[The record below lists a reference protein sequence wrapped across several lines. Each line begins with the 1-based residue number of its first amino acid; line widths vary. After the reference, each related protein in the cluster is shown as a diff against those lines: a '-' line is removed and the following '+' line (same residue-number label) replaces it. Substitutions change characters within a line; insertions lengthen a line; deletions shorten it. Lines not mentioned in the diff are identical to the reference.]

1 MPIFLYISLH
11 KLYNRLRVTQL
22 HNTIWRCTI
31 LRKVLAILS
40 LIAVVLAAGAA
51 FAAEPIKIGYL
62 AALTGD
68 FAQYGITEVN
78 MAKLVV
84 DDVNAQGGVLGRPIE
99 LIPYDTKTRNEDAVN
114 AVRRMIESDGVCAIV
129 GANSSG
135 INIATAPI
143 VAKGQVPQISTVGT
157 NPYVTV
163 DNKGNVRPYSFRICF
178 TDPYQGALAA
188 ELAYNDLHKT
198 KAAIL
203 YNVGSDYAQGF
214 REFFVDSYEKLG
226 GKIVA
231 DEGFRET
238 DVDFRAQLTKI
249 KNSGAD
255 MMLLPGMGKD
265 MALAIKQAQEL
276 GLDVTIIGGDG
287 YAEFMNEIAGPA
299 MIGTY
304 WVNHTYLDDPEMA
317 PIFARYKEVYKD
329 DCKEFVNGTMAYDGM
344 YWLID
349 AIKRAGKA
357 EGPAIAKALEETK
370 GLKLHH
376 ATLTIDPATHN
387 PIGKAGIILKVG
399 DDLKTDFY
407 KKVEPK

>member
-1 MPIFLYISLH
+1 M
-11 KLYNRLRVTQL
+11 K
-22 HNTIWRCTI
+22 
-31 LRKVLAILS
+31 KVLALLALVI
-40 LIAVVLAAGAA
+40 VVFAAGAA

-68 FAQYGITEVN
+68 YAQYGITEVN

-84 DDVNAQGGVLGRPIE
+84 GDINAKGGILGRQIE

-114 AVRRMIESDGVCAIV
+114 AVRRMIESDKVCAIV

-143 VAKGQVPQISTVGT
+143 VAKGKTPQISTVGT
-157 NPYVTV
+157 NPLVTV
-163 DNKGNVRPYSFRICF
+163 DNKGKVRPYSFRICF
-178 TDPYQGALAA
+178 TDPYQGTLAA
-188 ELAYNDLHKT
+188 DLAFKDLGLK

-203 YNVGSDYAQGF
+203 YNVGSDYAQGL
-214 REFFVDSYEKLG
+214 REFFVKSYEKLG

-255 MMLLPGMGKD
+255 LLFLPGMGKD

-276 GLDVTIIGGDG
+276 GLKTTVIGGDG

-299 MIGTY
+299 MKGTY
-304 WVNHTYLDDPEMA
+304 WVNHTYLEDPGMA
-317 PIFARYKEVYKD
+317 PIFKRYKDVYKD
-329 DCKEFVNGTMAYDGM
+329 DCKEFVNGTMAYDAM

-370 GLKLHH
+370 GLKLNH
-376 ATLTIDPATHN
+376 ATLTVDPKTHN
-387 PIGKAGIILKVG
+387 PLNKPGIILKVG
-399 DDLKTDFY
+399 DDLKTRFY

>member
-1 MPIFLYISLH
+1 M
-11 KLYNRLRVTQL
+11 
-22 HNTIWRCTI
+22 
-31 LRKVLAILS
+31 RKVLALLA
-40 LIAVVLAAGAA
+40 LIIIVFAAGTAM
-51 FAAEPIKIGYL
+51 AAEPIKIGYL

-68 FAQYGITEVN
+68 YAQYGITEVN

-84 DDVNAQGGVLGRPIE
+84 GDINAKGGILGRKIE

-114 AVRRMIESDGVCAIV
+114 AVRRMIESDKVCAIV

-143 VAKGQVPQISTVGT
+143 VAKGKTPQISTVGT
-157 NPYVTV
+157 NPFVTV
-163 DNKGNVRPYSFRICF
+163 DNKGKVRPYSFRICF

-188 ELAYNDLHKT
+188 DLAYNDLKKT

-203 YNVGSDYAQGF
+203 YNVGSDYAQGL
-214 REFFVDSYEKLG
+214 REFFVKDYEKLG

-238 DVDFRAQLTKI
+238 DVDFRAQLTTI

-255 MMLLPGMGKD
+255 LLFLPGMGKD

-276 GLDVTIIGGDG
+276 RLKVTVIGGDG

-299 MIGTY
+299 MKGTF

-329 DCKEFVNGTMAYDGM
+329 DCKEFVNGTMAYDAM

-349 AIKRAGKA
+349 AINRAGKA
-357 EGPAIAKALEETK
+357 DGQAIAKALEETK

-387 PIGKAGIILKVG
+387 PINKAGIILKVG
-399 DDLKTDFY
+399 DDLKTKFY

>member
-1 MPIFLYISLH
+1 MKKGITL
-11 KLYNRLRVTQL
+11 
-22 HNTIWRCTI
+22 
-31 LRKVLAILS
+31 LAAMALC
-40 LIAVVLAAGAA
+40 AVLAAPAQ
-51 FAAEPIKIGYL
+51 AEDTIKIGVAGAHSGDL
-62 AALTGD
+62 AS
-68 FAQYGITEVN
+68 YGVPSLN
-78 MAKLVV
+78 AAKVV
-84 DDVNAQGGVLGRPIE
+84 IADVNAKGGILGRQIE

-114 AVRRMIESDGVCAIV
+114 AVRRMIESDKVCAIV

-143 VAKGQVPQISTVGT
+143 VAKGKTPQISTVGT
-157 NPYVTV
+157 NPLVTV
-163 DNKGNVRPYSFRICF
+163 DNKGKVRPYSFRICF
-178 TDPYQGALAA
+178 TDPYQGTLAA
-188 ELAYNDLHKT
+188 DLAFKDLGLK

-203 YNVGSDYAQGF
+203 YNVGSDYAQGL
-214 REFFVDSYEKLG
+214 REFFVKSYEKLG

-255 MMLLPGMGKD
+255 LLFLPGMGKD

-276 GLDVTIIGGDG
+276 GLKTTVIGGDG

-299 MIGTY
+299 MKGTY
-304 WVNHTYLDDPEMA
+304 WVNHTYLEDPGMA
-317 PIFARYKEVYKD
+317 PIFKRYKDVYKD
-329 DCKEFVNGTMAYDGM
+329 DCKEFVNGTMAYDAM

-370 GLKLHH
+370 GLKLNH
-376 ATLTIDPATHN
+376 ATLTVDPKTHN
-387 PIGKAGIILKVG
+387 PLNKPGIILKVG
-399 DDLKTDFY
+399 DDLKTRFY

>member
-1 MPIFLYISLH
+1 M
-11 KLYNRLRVTQL
+11 K
-22 HNTIWRCTI
+22 
-31 LRKVLAILS
+31 KVLALLALVI
-40 LIAVVLAAGAA
+40 VVFAAGAA

-68 FAQYGITEVN
+68 YAQYGITEVN

-84 DDVNAQGGVLGRPIE
+84 GDINAKGGILGRQIE

-114 AVRRMIESDGVCAIV
+114 AVRRMIESDKVCAIV

-143 VAKGQVPQISTVGT
+143 VAKGKTPQISTVGT
-157 NPYVTV
+157 NPLVTV
-163 DNKGNVRPYSFRICF
+163 DNKGKVRPYSFRICF
-178 TDPYQGALAA
+178 TDPYQGTLAA
-188 ELAYNDLHKT
+188 DLAFKDLGLK

-203 YNVGSDYAQGF
+203 YNVGSDYAQGL
-214 REFFVDSYEKLG
+214 REFFVKSYEKLG

-255 MMLLPGMGKD
+255 LLFLPGMGKD
-265 MALAIKQAQEL
+265 MALAIKQAQ
-276 GLDVTIIGGDG
+276 GLKATVIGGDG

-299 MIGTY
+299 MKGTY
-304 WVNHTYLDDPEMA
+304 WVNHTYLEDPGMA
-317 PIFARYKEVYKD
+317 PIFKRYKDVYKD
-329 DCKEFVNGTMAYDGM
+329 DCKEFVNGTMAYDAM

-370 GLKLHH
+370 GLKLNH
-376 ATLTIDPATHN
+376 ATLTVDPKTHN
-387 PIGKAGIILKVG
+387 PLNKPGIILKVG
-399 DDLKTDFY
+399 DDLKTRFY

>member
-1 MPIFLYISLH
+1 M
-11 KLYNRLRVTQL
+11 R
-22 HNTIWRCTI
+22 
-31 LRKVLAILS
+31 
-40 LIAVVLAAGAA
+40 
-51 FAAEPIKIGYL
+51 
-62 AALTGD
+62 
-68 FAQYGITEVN
+68 
-78 MAKLVV
+78 
-84 DDVNAQGGVLGRPIE
+84 
-99 LIPYDTKTRNEDAVN
+99 
-114 AVRRMIESDGVCAIV
+114 
-129 GANSSG
+129 SS
-135 INIATAPI
+135 
-143 VAKGQVPQISTVGT
+143 
-157 NPYVTV
+157 
-163 DNKGNVRPYSFRICF
+163 
-178 TDPYQGALAA
+178 
-188 ELAYNDLHKT
+188 
-198 KAAIL
+198 
-203 YNVGSDYAQGF
+203 
-214 REFFVDSYEKLG
+214 
-226 GKIVA
+226 

-255 MMLLPGMGKD
+255 VMLLPGMGKD

-387 PIGKAGIILKVG
+387 PVNKAGIILKVG

>member
-1 MPIFLYISLH
+1 M
-11 KLYNRLRVTQL
+11 K
-22 HNTIWRCTI
+22 
-31 LRKVLAILS
+31 KVLALLALVI
-40 LIAVVLAAGAA
+40 VVFAAGAA

-68 FAQYGITEVN
+68 YAQYGITEVN

-84 DDVNAQGGVLGRPIE
+84 GDINAKGGILGRQIE

-114 AVRRMIESDGVCAIV
+114 AVRRMIESDKVCAIV

-143 VAKGQVPQISTVGT
+143 VAKGKTPQISTVGT
-157 NPYVTV
+157 NPLVTV
-163 DNKGNVRPYSFRICF
+163 DNKGKVRPYSFRICF
-178 TDPYQGALAA
+178 TDPYQGTLAA
-188 ELAYNDLHKT
+188 DLAFKDLGLK

-203 YNVGSDYAQGF
+203 YNVGSDYAQGL
-214 REFFVDSYEKLG
+214 REFFVKSYEKLG

-238 DVDFRAQLTKI
+238 DVDYRAQLTKI

-255 MMLLPGMGKD
+255 LLFLQGMGKD
-265 MALAIKQAQEL
+265 MALAIKKAQEL
-276 GLDVTIIGGDG
+276 GLKATVFGGDG

-299 MIGTY
+299 MKGTY
-304 WVNHTYLDDPEMA
+304 WVNHTYLEDPGMA
-317 PIFARYKEVYKD
+317 PIFKRYKDVYKD
-329 DCKEFVNGTMAYDGM
+329 DCKEFVNGTMAYDAM

-370 GLKLHH
+370 GLKLNH
-376 ATLTIDPATHN
+376 ATLTVDPKTHN
-387 PIGKAGIILKVG
+387 PLNKPGIILKVG
-399 DDLKTDFY
+399 DDLKTRFY

>member
-1 MPIFLYISLH
+1 MR
-11 KLYNRLRVTQL
+11 K
-22 HNTIWRCTI
+22 I
-31 LRKVLAILS
+31 LAVLS
-40 LIAVVLAAGAA
+40 LFAAAFSSAAA

-68 FAQYGITEVN
+68 NAQYGITEVN

-84 DDVNAQGGVLGRPIE
+84 QDVNAQGGVLGRPIE
-99 LIPYDTKTRNEDAVN
+99 LVPYDTKTRNEDAVN

-129 GANSSG
+129 GANTSG

-143 VAKGQVPQISTVGT
+143 AAKGQVPQISTLGT
-157 NPYVTV
+157 NPLVTV
-163 DNKGNVRPYSFRICF
+163 DSKGDVRPYSFRICF

-188 ELAYNDLHKT
+188 ELAYNDLGKT

-203 YNVGSDYAQGF
+203 YNVGSDYAHGF
-214 REFFVDSYEKLG
+214 REFFIDSYTKLG
-226 GKIVA
+226 GEIVA

-238 DVDFRAQLTKI
+238 DVDFRAQLTTI

-255 MMLLPGMGKD
+255 MLLLPGLGKD

-276 GLDVTIIGGDG
+276 GLNATIIGGDG
-287 YAEFMNEIAGPA
+287 YAEFMKEIAGTA

-304 WVNHTYLDDPEMA
+304 WINHTYLGDPEMA
-317 PIFARYKEVYKD
+317 PVFARYKDVYND
-329 DCKEFVNGTMAYDGM
+329 ECKEFVNGTMAYDAM
-344 YWLID
+344 TWLID
-349 AIKRAGKA
+349 AINRAGKA
-357 EGPAIAKALEETK
+357 EGAAIAKALEETK

-387 PIGKAGIILKVG
+387 PVNKAGIILKVG
-399 DDLKTDFY
+399 DDLETQFY

>member
-1 MPIFLYISLH
+1 M
-11 KLYNRLRVTQL
+11 K
-22 HNTIWRCTI
+22 
-31 LRKVLAILS
+31 KVLAL
-40 LIAVVLAAGAA
+40 LALMVVVFAAGSA

-68 FAQYGITEVN
+68 YAQYGITEVN

-84 DDVNAQGGVLGRPIE
+84 DDINAKGGLLGRQIE

-114 AVRRMIESDGVCAIV
+114 AVRRMIENDKVCAIV

-143 VAKGQVPQISTVGT
+143 VDKGKTPQISTVGT
-157 NPYVTV
+157 NPLVTV
-163 DNKGNVRPYSFRICF
+163 DNKGKVRPYSFRICF

-188 ELAYNDLHKT
+188 DLAYNDLKKT

-203 YNVGSDYAQGF
+203 YNVGSDYAHGL
-214 REFFVDSYEKLG
+214 REFFISNYEKLG

-255 MMLLPGMGKD
+255 LLFLPGMGKD

-276 GLDVTIIGGDG
+276 GLNVTVIGGDG
-287 YAEFMNEIAGPA
+287 YGEFMNEIAGDA
-299 MIGTY
+299 MKGTY
-304 WVNHTYLDDPEMA
+304 WVNHTYLDDPGMA

-329 DCKEFVNGTMAYDGM
+329 DCKEFVNGTMAYDAM
-344 YWLID
+344 YWLVD

-357 EGPAIAKALEETK
+357 DGVAIAKALEETK
-370 GLKLHH
+370 GLALHH

-387 PIGKAGIILKVG
+387 PLNKAGIILKVG
-399 DDLKTDFY
+399 DDLRTDFY